1 MGQNILEKESS
12 VLAIMD
18 IASLIRANFGDKI
31 AARLALHL

>member
-12 VLAIMD
+12 VLVIMD
-18 IASLIRANFGDKI
+18 IASHIRANKI